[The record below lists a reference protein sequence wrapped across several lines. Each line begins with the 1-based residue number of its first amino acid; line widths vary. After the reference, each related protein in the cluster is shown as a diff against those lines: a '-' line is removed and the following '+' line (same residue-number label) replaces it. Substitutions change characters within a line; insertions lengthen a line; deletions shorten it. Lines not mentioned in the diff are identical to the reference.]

1 LTPALNAIAM
11 IEDSFQVRTQ
21 CWRRHLGMIQPSRF
35 NLWEME
41 VKLSHGSRDPERQ
54 GQEYHVYVIIQDEA
68 YIISIFM
75 HPMPD
80 IQVHS
85 SSHSLST
92 FFCTQVTMLAP
103 SSRFFTRALPVRTL
117 PTLPFRRPIS
127 TAPPSRKSRSWKSSA
142 TRWGLAL
149 GGIYYYNNSDIFA
162 EEPPCLSPPSPAHA
176 HLLCS
181 N

>member
-1 LTPALNAIAM
+1 M
-11 IEDSFQVRTQ
+11 MEDSFQVRTQ
-21 CWRRHLGMIQPSRF
+21 CWRRHVGMIQPLKF

-54 GQEYHVYVIIQDEA
+54 GQEYHVYVIVQDEA
-68 YIISIFM
+68 YITSIFM
-75 HPMPD
+75 HPMG
-80 IQVHS
+80 HARRS
-85 SSHSLST
+85 SPLLQHGLST

-103 SSRFFTRALPVRTL
+103 SSRLFTRALPVRTL

-162 EEPPCLSPPSPAHA
+162 EEPPCPSTPSPVHA
-176 HLLCS
+176 HPPYS
-181 N
+181 KQS